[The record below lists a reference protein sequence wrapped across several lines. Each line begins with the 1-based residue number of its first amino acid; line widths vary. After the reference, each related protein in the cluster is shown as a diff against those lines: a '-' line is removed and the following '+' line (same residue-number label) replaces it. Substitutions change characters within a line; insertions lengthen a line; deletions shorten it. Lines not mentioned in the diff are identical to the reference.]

1 MHDENDN
8 AALEQV
14 LAASG
19 VKVTS
24 QDADA
29 VARALARINSAAAAV
44 LASLSFDDTI
54 ERYYRLLEN
63 DLAEGSGA

>member
-1 MHDENDN
+1 MHNENDN

-19 VKVTS
+19 VKITS

-29 VARALARINSAAAAV
+29 VARALTRINAAAV
-44 LASLSFDDTI
+44 TLLASLSFDDTI

-63 DLAEGSGA
+63 DPAERSGA